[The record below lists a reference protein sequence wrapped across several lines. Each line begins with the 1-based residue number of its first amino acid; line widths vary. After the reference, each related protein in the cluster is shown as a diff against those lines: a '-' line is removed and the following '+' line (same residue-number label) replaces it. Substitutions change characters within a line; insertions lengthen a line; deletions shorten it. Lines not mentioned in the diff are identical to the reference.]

1 MKNAKFNML
10 ITVYD
15 CYNVLLKVY
24 GDNAYLKQ
32 ALSNTQIEELNRA
45 AVTKITYGVL
55 DKDVTLTYIIK
66 KLCDKNPKLPIRVIL
81 KIALYQ
87 IIYLNTAPYAVTNAC
102 VELVKKLGKGG
113 VSGFVNAVLRKYI
126 NSPVAIPK
134 DGVTGLSLTYSYP
147 EFAVKRLV
155 ADYGKEVAV
164 KIMSADEEHTFVRF
178 NDGVDGEEYLKSLNK
193 SYELTPFKN
202 LFLVKNF
209 KMNDGFYEGL
219 YTFQS
224 IGSVAV
230 AEAVG
235 GGNSLLDA
243 CSAPG
248 GKAVYLADK
257 FLSVTAEEVYP
268 HRVELIKSY
277 AERMKK
283 SNVTAV
289 LGDGTVLNEA
299 FLNVFDCVLADV
311 PCSGYGVVKD
321 NPDIKLH
328 RTEES
333 VAEINETQ
341 LKILNTVKNYVKT
354 GGYLCYST
362 CSVFRAENDGVIE
375 AFLSENKNFSVQKCD
390 SPLGHVKTEYG
401 MQFLPHISM
410 NAGFYFCKL
419 KKGEL

>member
-1 MKNAKFNML
+1 ML
-10 ITVYD
+10 ITLYD
-15 CYNVLLKVY
+15 CYNVLSKVY
-24 GDNAYLKQ
+24 GEGAFLKQ
-32 ALSNTQIEELNRA
+32 ALSHTQIEELNRA

-55 DKDVTLTYIIK
+55 DKDVTLSYILK
-66 KLCDKNPKLPIRVIL
+66 KLCDKNPKLPIRIIL

-87 IIYLNTAPYAVTNAC
+87 IIYLNAAPYAVTNAS

-113 VSGFVNAVLRKYI
+113 VSGFVNAVLRKYLK
-126 NSPVAIPK
+126 SPVVIPSE
-134 DGVTGLSLTYSYP
+134 GITGLSLTYSYP

-178 NDGVDGEEYLKSLNK
+178 NEGVDGEEYLKNLNK
-193 SYELTPFKN
+193 NYELTPFKN
-202 LFLVKNF
+202 LYLVKNF
-209 KMNDGFYEGL
+209 KPNDGFYEGL

-235 GGNSLLDA
+235 GGDRLFDA

-257 FLSVTAEEVYP
+257 FNTVVAEEVYP

-283 SNVTAV
+283 FNVTAIA
-289 LGDGTVLNEA
+289 GDGTVLNDG
-299 FLNVFDCVLADV
+299 FLNAFDCVLADV
-311 PCSGYGVVKD
+311 PCSGYGVIKD
-321 NPDIKLH
+321 NPDIKLR
-328 RTEES
+328 RTDES

-341 LKILNTVKNYVKT
+341 LKILNTVKNYVKA

-362 CSVFRAENDGVIE
+362 CSVFCDENDGIIE
-375 AFLSENKNFSVQKCD
+375 KFLLENKDFFIEKCD
-390 SPLGHVKTEYG
+390 STLGHLKTKYG
-401 MQFLPHISM
+401 MQFLPHLSL

-419 KKGEL
+419 KKGDL